1 MNRRTPKVTPMRR
14 CFLVCYD
21 IRDAKRLRR
30 VHTIV
35 KGYGESW
42 QYSIFFCVLKSI
54 DRVRLQAEL
63 EEVMNLHDDQCL
75 LIDLGEDLDK
85 LASRYGPR
93 PAPCGSRTR
102 HVG

>member
-1 MNRRTPKVTPMRR
+1 MCR

-21 IRDAKRLRR
+21 IRDAKRLRH
-30 VHTIV
+30 VHRIV

-42 QYSIFFCVLKSI
+42 QYSIFFCVLKAI

-63 EEVMNLHDDQCL
+63 EEVMNLHDDQVL

-85 LASRYGPR
+85 ARSAATVLGQSLGQVERGM
-93 PAPCGSRTR
+93 
-102 HVG
+102 VVI

>member
-1 MNRRTPKVTPMRR
+1 MRR

-21 IRDAKRLRR
+21 IRDPKRLRL
-30 VHTIV
+30 VHRIV

-63 EEVMNLHDDQCL
+63 EEVLNLRDDQVL
-75 LIDLGEDLDK
+75 LIDLGEDIDK
-85 LASRYGPR
+85 ARSAATVLGQSLGTVERGM
-93 PAPCGSRTR
+93 
-102 HVG
+102 VVI

>member
-1 MNRRTPKVTPMRR
+1 MRR

-21 IRDAKRLRR
+21 IRDAKRLRH
-30 VHTIV
+30 VHRIV

-42 QYSIFFCVLKSI
+42 QYSIFLCVLKAI

-63 EEVMNLHDDQCL
+63 EEVMNLRDDQCL

-85 LASRYGPR
+85 AHAAATVLGQSLAAVERG
-93 PAPCGSRTR
+93 T
-102 HVG
+102 VVI